1 MSLNGAMNVA
11 LTGLLAT
18 QSAMQVVGGNV
29 SNATNPDYTR
39 KSQTVT
45 STANGVLV
53 TSVDRATDEALAKDL
68 LAYTSLAGQTSAQA
82 TYMEKLSTL
91 MGGSNGAANL
101 ATAVEDFTSAWTV
114 LQATPDN
121 STAQAN
127 VVAKAQALA
136 DTVNR
141 IIDGIDS
148 VDSEVQDAT
157 ADAVDRIND
166 LLTRIDGLNDEIT
179 AGKGSATG
187 TLDLEDRRDAAVR
200 ELAGLVD
207 VKTIARAD
215 GGLAVYTAG
224 GLTLVDQAAV
234 RFAYDGTDVT
244 RAGGTQSLNDSFRSG
259 ELAGLLA
266 LREPGAS
273 TEAGT
278 SAIAELRAQVTA
290 FAALFTDPAAGG
302 FAATYDG
309 ATTATGELAT
319 DFFVMTGSTLSVNP
333 ALLDGSASLKQAA
346 IADVQTALDSG
357 SRSLVVGGLT
367 VSGKD
372 YAGLAAAITTGLTT
386 DVAAV
391 TNKADLAEATRTEAL
406 TRFESSVG
414 INMDAE
420 LANLQV
426 LQNAY
431 AASAKVM
438 QAVNQLYNDL
448 FAIMG

>member
-1 MSLNGAMNVA
+1 M
-11 LTGLLAT
+11 
-18 QSAMQVVGGNV
+18 
-29 SNATNPDYTR
+29 
-39 KSQTVT
+39 
-45 STANGVLV
+45 
-53 TSVDRATDEALAKDL
+53 
-68 LAYTSLAGQTSAQA
+68 
-82 TYMEKLSTL
+82 
-91 MGGSNGAANL
+91 
-101 ATAVEDFTSAWTV
+101 
-114 LQATPDN
+114 
-121 STAQAN
+121 
-127 VVAKAQALA
+127 
-136 DTVNR
+136 
-141 IIDGIDS
+141 
-148 VDSEVQDAT
+148 
-157 ADAVDRIND
+157 
-166 LLTRIDGLNDEIT
+166 
-179 AGKGSATG
+179 
-187 TLDLEDRRDAAVR
+187 
-200 ELAGLVD
+200 
-207 VKTIARAD
+207 
-215 GGLAVYTAG
+215 
-224 GLTLVDQAAV
+224 
-234 RFAYDGTDVT
+234 
-244 RAGGTQSLNDSFRSG
+244 
-259 ELAGLLA
+259 
-266 LREPGAS
+266 
-273 TEAGT
+273 
-278 SAIAELRAQVTA
+278 
-290 FAALFTDPAAGG
+290 FTDPAAGG